1 MLELLVRIIFADD
14 DSSDWIDAYRRKY
27 ANRQKAQESLQKLEV
42 IRKIEEKIQ
51 NLESDSLK
59 RKRKFLPIQETVVD
73 EDEVSEEESEEVSWD
88 LKVFTRDTAF
98 G

>member
-73 EDEVSEEESEEVSWD
+73 EDEVSEEESEEVS
-88 LKVFTRDTAF
+88 
-98 G
+98 